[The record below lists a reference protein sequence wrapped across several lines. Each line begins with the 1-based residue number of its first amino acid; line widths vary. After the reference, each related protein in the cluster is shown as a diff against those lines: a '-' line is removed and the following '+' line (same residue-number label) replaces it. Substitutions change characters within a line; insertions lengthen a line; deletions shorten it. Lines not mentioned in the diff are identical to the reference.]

1 MTGMTQEEVEKRMY
15 YGGIKRAEGMMKD
28 AEEHGRAH
36 TNPYAKEILRD
47 YVLPISEVIRQD
59 CNAKKAG
66 AARAHVALLRAL
78 DPEAVALLAV
88 RTTLNLCMIA
98 TRKKVDNR
106 SVASG
111 IGTAVHSELV
121 LSQIADDFPELYF
134 TLSRDLARRQS
145 KNERHRTKTMRL
157 QAEKHG
163 YVLVD
168 WPVGAR
174 EQVGS
179 YLLGLMATAGMVDLG
194 EAPIENGRI
203 SYRPVEMS
211 ASLME
216 RINQIKSYVAIT
228 APTYGPCVEPPKDWV
243 TPSDGGFHTKE
254 LRRSHPVMVSCRASA
269 RHLYR
274 DAQMPV
280 VLAAVN
286 ALQRTQWRVNT
297 RILDT
302 LHQLSAAG
310 VHTDEIVSVHDKPKP
325 PPPGWLT
332 PGMTKDQM
340 TKEQTDHFHA
350 WKRLMSDWYTEK
362 KLSGTR
368 FARFYAATRA
378 ADMFRDEP
386 ALHFV
391 YFADSRGRLYP
402 MTYGVNPQGSDL
414 QKSLLEFGVG
424 KVLDTEGAIRWFHI
438 QGANKYGFDKATL
451 PERFMFAHERKEEWL
466 LYSQDPVNNT
476 GWLQADSPLQFLAWC
491 FEYASWCE
499 APDTFQS
506 RVAISMDGSCNGL
519 QNLSAM
525 LRDEVGGQA
534 TNLTNNE
541 VMEDIYRRVA
551 EAAAVRLSSTLPTL
565 SNVSATSCGSPRELA
580 ERWLQHGIS
589 RSVVKRSVMTT
600 PYGVTHRSATD
611 YVIEDY
617 LKKVSGHPFSPSE
630 YRQAA
635 TVLMSA
641 VWPAIGDVVVKG
653 RQAMDWLKKS
663 ARLIVKDFKN
673 QDEDSEPL
681 IWWTSPSGFPASQ
694 CYFEAEVHRINTR
707 LIGTEKIRVLSETED
722 PDVDKH
728 ASGLAPNFVHSM
740 DAAHLHLVAAA
751 AGSRLIDHL
760 AMIHDDYG
768 THAADAEKLYHLIR
782 EMFVWMYEKHDPVTA
797 FHKQYPVTSEP
808 PEKGTLNI
816 REVLASKFFFS

>member
-1 MTGMTQEEVEKRMY
+1 
-15 YGGIKRAEGMMKD
+15 
-28 AEEHGRAH
+28 
-36 TNPYAKEILRD
+36 
-47 YVLPISEVIRQD
+47 
-59 CNAKKAG
+59 
-66 AARAHVALLRAL
+66 
-78 DPEAVALLAV
+78 
-88 RTTLNLCMIA
+88 
-98 TRKKVDNR
+98 
-106 SVASG
+106 
-111 IGTAVHSELV
+111 
-121 LSQIADDFPELYF
+121 
-134 TLSRDLARRQS
+134 
-145 KNERHRTKTMRL
+145 
-157 QAEKHG
+157 
-163 YVLVD
+163 
-168 WPVGAR
+168 
-174 EQVGS
+174 
-179 YLLGLMATAGMVDLG
+179 
-194 EAPIENGRI
+194 
-203 SYRPVEMS
+203 
-211 ASLME
+211 
-216 RINQIKSYVAIT
+216 
-228 APTYGPCVEPPKDWV
+228 
-243 TPSDGGFHTKE
+243 
-254 LRRSHPVMVSCRASA
+254 MVSCRASA
-269 RHLYR
+269 RQLYR
-274 DAQMPV
+274 EANMPV

-302 LHQLSAAG
+302 LHQLSASG
-310 VHTDEIVSVHDKPKP
+310 LHTDEIVSVHDKPKP

-332 PGMTKDQM
+332 PGMTKEQM
-340 TKEQTDHFHA
+340 TPEQAHNFHA
-350 WKRLMSDWYTEK
+350 WKRLMSEWYTEK

-378 ADMFRDEP
+378 ADMFRNEP
-386 ALHFV
+386 ALYFV

-424 KVLDTEGAIRWFHI
+424 KVLDSDDAVRWFHI

-476 GWLQADSPLQFLAWC
+476 GWLKADSPLQFLAWC
-491 FEYASWCE
+491 FEYAAWCE

-525 LRDEVGGQA
+525 LRDEVGGRA
-534 TNLTNNE
+534 TNLTDNE

-551 EAAAVRLSSTLPTL
+551 EAATVRLHSASTSL
-565 SNVSATSCGSPRELA
+565 SNVAGTNCRSPKELA
-580 ERWLQHGIS
+580 LNWLQHGIS

-617 LKKVSGHPFSPSE
+617 LKKVSGHPFHPSE

-635 TVLMSA
+635 TVLMSV

-663 ARLIVKDFKN
+663 ARLIVKDFKA
-673 QDEDSEPL
+673 QIDEEPL

-707 LIGTEKIRVLSETED
+707 LIGTEKIRVLSETDD
-722 PDVDKH
+722 PDIDKH

-768 THAADAEKLYHLIR
+768 THAADAQKLYELIR
-782 EMFVWMYEKHDPVTA
+782 EMFVWMYEKHDPIQA
-797 FHKQYPVTSEP
+797 FHLKYPVTSEP
-808 PEKGTLNI
+808 PEKGALNI
-816 REVLASKFFFS
+816 REVLDSKFFFS